1 MICSLFPVLQ
11 HSFTATINL
20 HQIGHSG
27 VRRAAVMARQV
38 CAAEPDM
45 ACSLFQYWDDQL
57 APDETRNG
65 TASVTQCVQLNQ
77 IWLVRCSSIGTINLH
92 QMRPEMAQQ
101 VWHSVCSWTR
111 YGGRPNCPISAPLSG
126 HSATTVQPLKPTSSL
141 ENNQILLCFC
151 TDFVNWLAPLA
162 RLNTLGAISS
172 TL

>member
-1 MICSLFPVLQ
+1 MVGVPDMICSLFPVLQ

-77 IWLVRCSSIGTINLH
+77 IW
-92 QMRPEMAQQ
+92 RPPKLSHFRAF
-101 VWHSVCSWTR
+101 VWPQR
-111 YGGRPNCPISAPLSG
+111 DNR
-126 HSATTVQPLKPTSSL
+126 ATTQTH
-141 ENNQILLCFC
+141 F
-151 TDFVNWLAPLA
+151 
-162 RLNTLGAISS
+162 ISGK
-172 TL
+172 